1 MNISSIVAMTKPQN
15 LEKCIELLGQI
26 KNCEYHLHSDEG
38 KIVLS
43 IESESL
49 DEEVNTFKQIE
60 NTEFVVSAQMIYTYN
75 DEDMLSN
82 LKEDIAIKT
91 LENEDASSIKYGGS
105 LHHMM
110 NKKPKI

>member
-1 MNISSIVAMTKPQN
+1 MNISSVIVIAKKEN
-15 LEKCIELLGQI
+15 LSECIELLKQI

-43 IESESL
+43 IESENL
-49 DEEVNTFKQIE
+49 DEEINTFKQIE
-60 NTEFVVSAQMIYTYN
+60 STKFVVSAQMVYSYN

-91 LENEDASSIKYGGS
+91 LENEDANSIKYGGS
-105 LHHMM
+105 LHHVM
-110 NKKPKI
+110 NKPKI

>member
-1 MNISSIVAMTKPQN
+1 MNISSVIAITKPQN
-15 LEKCIELLGQI
+15 LEKCIELLKQI
-26 KNCEYHLHSDEG
+26 KNCEYHIHSEEG

-49 DEEVNTFKQIE
+49 DEEINTFKQIE
-60 NTEFVVSAQMIYTYN
+60 STKFIVSAQMIYSYN

-91 LENEDASSIKYGGS
+91 LENEDANTIKYGGS